1 MRTLLPWVINVLL
14 WPLLIPLA
22 VWGEESATVR
32 IEYHIAVDRSAV
44 DPTVLHEY
52 KGSIDLPMK
61 GEARF
66 GPGAAN
72 SQMVGMPIHRLGPD
86 ATMIEFTKYDGKK
99 CFLSVSA
106 TGGMVTCQDP
116 SAKRDWDNR
125 YVTTKVVR
133 TGGSS
138 YRITASEASMQ

>member
-1 MRTLLPWVINVLL
+1 MRKAWMVS
-14 WPLLIPLA
+14 LLIWPCLVPLA

-32 IEYHIAVDRSAV
+32 IEYHIAVDRSSV

-61 GEARF
+61 GETRF
-66 GPGAAN
+66 GPDAAN

-86 ATMIEFTKYDGKK
+86 STMIEFKKHDGKK
-99 CFLSVSA
+99 CFLSVA
-106 TGGMVTCQDP
+106 AQGGMVTCQDP

-125 YVTTKVVR
+125 YVATEVVR
-133 TGGSS
+133 TGGNT
-138 YRITASEASMQ
+138 YRVTASEAGRPK